1 MIRKGEDMS
10 VFLGVMQT
18 NVMVT
23 DIVAAKNWYSE
34 ILQCKIEKDYGTTVV
49 LSFGGGSPLGTLC
62 LIQDKEAAGR
72 NHSTYPVLQISRK
85 YKDTLYEKLREKEVK
100 VEEAPAHQSHFKFFD
115 PDGNMLEAY
124 SPGIFEES

>member
-1 MIRKGEDMS
+1 MQKLILWVGFFCFEEGIGRVVVNWKSMIRKGEDMS

-72 NHSTYPVLQISRK
+72 NHSTSCIANFSEIQR
-85 YKDTLYEKLREKEVK
+85 
-100 VEEAPAHQSHFKFFD
+100 
-115 PDGNMLEAY
+115 Y
-124 SPGIFEES
+124 SL